1 MSIWISAALSAVL
14 FMQPAAPAAA
24 VSTAPAEEDTTV
36 ESLTVT
42 ARPQPEKE
50 AIEAFVGSIAS
61 ETATKRLG
69 RWDRSICPGVVG
81 MRADYAQLL
90 LDRIAT
96 SAVDIGLTVG
106 EPGCKANMF
115 ILATADSNALAK
127 DLIARYPDAF
137 AKYDSGARQSRR
149 KLDAFASSRAPV
161 RWWHV
166 TARTTADGQRFQE
179 GESVPVRGMTRLNA
193 GTRDDFDRVIIIL
206 DVSRV
211 GKVKFVTLADYITM
225 VGLAQV
231 DPNADVSGASTVL
244 NLFADRSAGV
254 TPVDEMTSW
263 DRAYLKG
270 LYTARRDVRRGAAQE
285 RDMVRSMSDDL
296 GAPKPPKDPKDK

>member
-1 MSIWISAALSAVL
+1 MSIWMSAALSAVL

-24 VSTAPAEEDTTV
+24 TQAAPAEADTTV

-42 ARPQPEKE
+42 ARPAPEKE
-50 AIEAFVGSIAS
+50 AIAAFVSSIAS

-90 LDRIAT
+90 LDRIAAT
-96 SAVDIGLTVG
+96 AVEVGLTVG
-106 EPGCKANMF
+106 EPGCKPNMV
-115 ILATADSNALAK
+115 ILATPDSAK
-127 DLIARYPDAF
+127 LTNEMVAGYPDAF
-137 AKYDSGARQSRR
+137 AKYDSAVRQSRT
-149 KLDAFASSRAPV
+149 KLKAFIASPAPV

-166 TARTTADGQRFQE
+166 TARTTADGQRYEQRDQIRVR
-179 GESVPVRGMTRLNA
+179 SVSRLTA
-193 GTRDDFDRVIIIL
+193 TTRDDFDHVIIIL

-211 GKVKFVTLADYITM
+211 GKIKFVTLADYITM
-225 VGLAQV
+225 VGLAQI
-231 DPNADVSGASTVL
+231 DPDADVGGASTVL

-254 TPVDEMTSW
+254 APVDEMTSW

-270 LYTARRDVRRGAAQE
+270 LYTARRDAQRGAAQE

-296 GAPKPPKDPKDK
+296 GAPRSAEDPKDK